1 MYPISSK
8 SDVMP
13 VFLKFQTM
21 VERLLNTKIKSV
33 KSDWGGEFRNLNK
46 YFQTIGINHRV
57 FCPHT
62 HQQQGCVERKHH
74 HLIDTTGH
82 FLLIALFQRNIGMKL
97 V

>member
-1 MYPISSK
+1 VDAFSRFTWVYPISSK

-33 KSDWGGEFRNLNK
+33 QSDWGGEYRNLSK

-57 FCPHT
+57 S
-62 HQQQGCVERKHH
+62 
-74 HLIDTTGH
+74 
-82 FLLIALFQRNIGMKL
+82 
-97 V
+97 